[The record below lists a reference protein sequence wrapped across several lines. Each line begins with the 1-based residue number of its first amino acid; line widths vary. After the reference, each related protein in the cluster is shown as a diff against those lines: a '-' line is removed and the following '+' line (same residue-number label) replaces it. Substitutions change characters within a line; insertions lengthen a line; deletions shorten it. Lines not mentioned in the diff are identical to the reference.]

1 MYFQKIFHVLFKA
14 FDDEKLPII
23 DCVLLNTC
31 RCSVF
36 RAQSYL
42 IPTLLCSVCS
52 TQRALNFRMLKNLL
66 LYFLHVKTMSPC
78 NNSIKDNPQMQKNK
92 FRITRTK
99 QLKDMIEIDFIRRR
113 HYRNGMLVDYR
124 LSFLHKSH
132 SCLCK
137 VNSTT
142 NFSRIPGFR
151 R

>member
-1 MYFQKIFHVLFKA
+1 MYFQKIFYALFKA

-23 DCVLLNTC
+23 DCSSEYLQVLGFSCPKL
-31 RCSVF
+31 F
-36 RAQSYL
+36 D
-42 IPTLLCSVCS
+42 P
-52 TQRALNFRMLKNLL
+52 NFIMFSLFHSAGTKFSNAKNLL
-66 LYFLHVKTMSPC
+66 LYFLHAKTMSPC
-78 NNSIKDNPQMQKNK
+78 NNSIKDNLQMQKNK

-99 QLKDMIEIDFIRRR
+99 QLKDMIEIDIIRRR

-137 VNSTT
+137 LNSTT